1 VVVPSIR
8 GTETKISV
16 VLKEGRCFLHILA
29 FYFMFKT
36 TFFLVEI
43 ISISFQSFNIIL
55 AIHVDVMYS
64 IPVLQIISSY

>member
-1 VVVPSIR
+1 
-8 GTETKISV
+8 
-16 VLKEGRCFLHILA
+16 
-29 FYFMFKT
+29 MFKT

-55 AIHVDVMYS
+55 AINVDVMYS